1 MKPWFNT
8 KQVMEKVI
16 LLLAVSLV
24 LLSISVNALAPT
36 VNSTH
41 FLIYDLANAGSS
53 YDQVLDNYLE
63 QAYSLYTGLGMKM
76 TPPCSG
82 SQYTVYVVA
91 QAQQTGEAG
100 ITDIQYNYNPSTG
113 QIISSCTIEI
123 NITAGLSG
131 DLLEHT
137 AYHELVHVSQ
147 YAYVQYITIPQS
159 YPWYIEAD
167 AEGTASYY
175 TNQCPLAQ
183 SYFQYNQYE
192 YDPYDYSGKPII
204 NMYYY
209 SAFVYW
215 LIANGVGPSTI
226 EENVFASSS
235 VVVSWLDNY
244 YVQYLL
250 SLVHGQNLCGSTYYP
265 SFQSVDMSGS
275 MYSLSVSL
283 QGLSAQYYEIQLPAT
298 GTIEIT
304 IGSGTVIS
312 NLQLNSEFMV
322 TNTTLYMV
330 LANPTTGSEDVTVT
344 VQYVPHMGIKVVG
357 GAYYVVSQKLNL
369 ELYITYQGSP
379 VSGTAYVNGT
389 AVAVSNG
396 YATVSFTGITWGGT
410 YTINATY
417 NGESALTGITLD
429 EPSMSII
436 TPPQTLYLTSNSFG
450 YMVVGVNN
458 PNDVQ
463 VITTIMM
470 SSPPSPANPFK
481 PMIYFMPGNESVT
494 LDPGQ
499 NSIRFYFMVNS
510 TVVNGQGDVYL
521 YVSPSTAE
529 SIVYSIV
536 PIQVSIASVN
546 YDISRNY
553 TMVNVQASNI
563 GSLTTGFP
571 GLSGTVYV
579 NYSTYTV
586 ATFSINIPSPN
597 LTLSPQILEVA
608 PPIG

>member
-1 MKPWFNT
+1 MQW
-8 KQVMEKVI
+8 Q
-16 LLLAVSLV
+16 
-24 LLSISVNALAPT
+24 SV
-36 VNSTH
+36 H
-41 FLIYDLANAGSS
+41 GIR
-53 YDQVLDNYLE
+53 
-63 QAYSLYTGLGMKM
+63 
-76 TPPCSG
+76 SG
-82 SQYTVYVVA
+82 AS
-91 QAQQTGEAG
+91 QQTGEAG

-389 AVAVSNG
+389 AVLLVMAMQR
-396 YATVSFTGITWGGT
+396 YRLLALPGG
-410 YTINATY
+410 
-417 NGESALTGITLD
+417 
-429 EPSMSII
+429 EP
-436 TPPQTLYLTSNSFG
+436 TQ
-450 YMVVGVNN
+450 
-458 PNDVQ
+458 
-463 VITTIMM
+463 
-470 SSPPSPANPFK
+470 
-481 PMIYFMPGNESVT
+481 
-494 LDPGQ
+494 
-499 NSIRFYFMVNS
+499 
-510 TVVNGQGDVYL
+510 
-521 YVSPSTAE
+521 
-529 SIVYSIV
+529 
-536 PIQVSIASVN
+536 
-546 YDISRNY
+546 
-553 TMVNVQASNI
+553 
-563 GSLTTGFP
+563 
-571 GLSGTVYV
+571 
-579 NYSTYTV
+579 
-586 ATFSINIPSPN
+586 
-597 LTLSPQILEVA
+597 
-608 PPIG
+608 